1 MYNINRVDFV
11 TEVESVNAR
20 ARYELNLYVIQ
31 KRFFSIVFIIRAHS
45 AASKKKDVSAL
56 VVEMHGFALSVGAK
70 RSNE

>member
-1 MYNINRVDFV
+1 VDFV

-31 KRFFSIVFIIRAHS
+31 KRFFSIVFIISAHS
-45 AASKKKDVSAL
+45 EERKKKDASAQF
-56 VVEMHGFALSVGAK
+56 VEMHGFALSVGAE